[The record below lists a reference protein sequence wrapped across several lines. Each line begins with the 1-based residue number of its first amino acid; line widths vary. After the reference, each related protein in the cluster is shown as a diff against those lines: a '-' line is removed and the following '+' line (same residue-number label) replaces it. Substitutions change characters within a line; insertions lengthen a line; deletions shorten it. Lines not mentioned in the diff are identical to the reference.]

1 MEKLGVIFPGT
12 ASFYTGMGKELYI
25 NYPIA
30 METYREIESLT
41 RYNLTDRLF
50 DSYCCEEF
58 TTEEKK
64 LSVLAAEIIG
74 FKLWQEKYKINPD
87 CFVAEGLG
95 IVPALVCAGAITINE
110 AVCIIQDI
118 SNVEKTIF
126 KIPEYTI
133 LSEANGYKEFGKE
146 DIPFLVKKTLDVE
159 GLNIKE
165 CTTALINRQ
174 IDCLLEIGPDNRL
187 FKEFSTVPQKFVCG
201 YFDTMRDKN
210 YIIENLSFKKFFNLK
225 YFIMR
230 LLGIAA
236 STRNFSTDYSNYE
249 SEVVRNY
256 GKLKELCD
264 GLEKSGVEVPGSH
277 ICDAVKL
284 LDSILTHKQVPSE
297 EIAERYSMLTEETLI
312 CINDYFDTD
321 Q

>member
-41 RYNLTDRLF
+41 GYNLTDRLF
-50 DSYCCEEF
+50 DSYCCAEF

-74 FKLWQEKYKINPD
+74 FKLWQEKYRISPE
-87 CFVAEGLG
+87 CFVTEGLG

-110 AVCIIQDI
+110 AICIIHDTC
-118 SNVEKTIF
+118 NVEKTIF
-126 KIPEYTI
+126 KIPEYPI
-133 LSEANGYKEFGKE
+133 LSEANGYTEFEKE
-146 DIPFLVKKTLDVE
+146 DIPCFVKKTLDVE
-159 GLNIKE
+159 SLNIKE

-187 FKEFSTVPQKFVCG
+187 FKEFSAMSQKFICG
-201 YFDTMRDKN
+201 YFDTMKDRN
-210 YIIENLSFKKFFNLK
+210 YIIENISFKKFFNMK

-249 SEVVRNY
+249 SEVVKNY

-264 GLEKSGVEVPGSH
+264 GVEKSGLEISGNHVCE
-277 ICDAVKL
+277 AVKL
-284 LDSILTHKQVPSE
+284 LDSILMYKKVPSE

-312 CINDYFDTD
+312 CINNYIDMD
-321 Q
+321 